1 MKNNL
6 IVNILLIEDSPG
18 DIELT
23 KEAFASWEIPHHLE
37 VVNDGEMAIQFLHKK
52 GKYADKESPN
62 FIILDLNLPRKDG
75 IEVLKELR
83 EDMTLNEIPIVILST
98 SNAESDIKKCYDLGA
113 YSYFVKPVDLD
124 NFYDIIKSIE
134 DLWLYGHKES
144 PSKE

>member
-37 VVNDGEMAIQFLHKK
+37 VVNDGEMAIQFLHKN

-134 DLWLYGHKES
+134 DLWLYGHKDS